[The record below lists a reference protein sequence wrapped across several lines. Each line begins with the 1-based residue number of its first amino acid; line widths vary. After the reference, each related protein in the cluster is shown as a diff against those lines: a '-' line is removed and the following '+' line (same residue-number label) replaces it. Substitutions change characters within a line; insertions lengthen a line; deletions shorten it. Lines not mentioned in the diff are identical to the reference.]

1 MQYFG
6 FLFSKNV
13 MKSSVSKI
21 LPLKEAE
28 RPQDIKGVR
37 NYLGMIN
44 YLKRFIPD
52 FSTLTYPIRKL
63 THQEIKFEWS
73 DDCEKSFQT
82 LNDHLTEKAVNTY
95 FDENKTLLF
104 TVMYLLSD
112 YPQFYCKRTKITMPT
127 LYLIHLVLQLQ
138 LNKSIRKLNANVLSL
153 ISACKRHHIYVFGR
167 KFRMYAITKH

>member
-1 MQYFG
+1 
-6 FLFSKNV
+6 

-63 THQEIKFEWS
+63 THQDIKFEWS
-73 DDCEKSFQT
+73 DDCEDQAF
-82 LNDHLTEKAVNTY
+82 
-95 FDENKTLLF
+95 
-104 TVMYLLSD
+104 
-112 YPQFYCKRTKITMPT
+112 
-127 LYLIHLVLQLQ
+127 
-138 LNKSIRKLNANVLSL
+138 KL
-153 ISACKRHHIYVFGR
+153 
-167 KFRMYAITKH
+167 